1 MSGHGLRQQQGG
13 GGAGAGPRNRAGPK
27 LPKATGGRSHGAGTE
42 PVELA
47 MWRGQSGSALAA
59 ATAPALS
66 GGGEGVGWE
75 QEAADLEDI
84 GRQVLSEC
92 ASIADGESVAAEG
105 IADFVGALTAGAE
118 GAFKVLD
125 SFGPVG
131 PLFKSLGMFA
141 HHVMEVRDSRVEGRR
156 LLPEAQVSVVHILPY
171 TQVSFATVFKH
182 EPVSMSG
189 PRAPRVV
196 LPDTALWLPTF
207 CHSL

>member
-1 MSGHGLRQQQGG
+1 MHTYIHTHASPIVDPL
-13 GGAGAGPRNRAGPK
+13 
-27 LPKATGGRSHGAGTE
+27 TE
-42 PVELA
+42 YTSVP
-47 MWRGQSGSALAA
+47 
-59 ATAPALS
+59 
-66 GGGEGVGWE
+66 
-75 QEAADLEDI
+75 
-84 GRQVLSEC
+84 
-92 ASIADGESVAAEG
+92 VAAEG
-105 IADFVGALTAGAE
+105 IVDFVGALTAGAE

-189 PRAPRVV
+189 ARAPRVV
-196 LPDTALWLPTF
+196 LPDRALFLPTF

>member
-1 MSGHGLRQQQGG
+1 
-13 GGAGAGPRNRAGPK
+13 
-27 LPKATGGRSHGAGTE
+27 
-42 PVELA
+42 

-189 PRAPRVV
+189 ARAPRVV
-196 LPDTALWLPTF
+196 LPDRALFLPTF